1 MAIKRLL
8 LGLLI
13 VTTFSCK
20 KSEDRRC
27 FKSTGEEGVREVT
40 VESPVDSLFLNDN
53 FTYRLVPDETEYILV
68 TGGEN
73 VISFVDIDQATGRI
87 EVSNSNKCNFLRSF
101 KKELVVE
108 IHLSQLRY
116 LEYTGGGRVEALDT
130 LNAPDFRL
138 RIIDGG
144 GPVDL
149 TLASGYIE
157 AIITQGYGDFTL
169 RGTTLGAFFLCQTNS
184 FCNTN
189 ELVVSGNLEVN
200 SNSGADMYVN
210 ASGAD
215 FKAQI
220 GRKGN
225 IYYKGIPS
233 QLATVLLGEGQV
245 LPQ

>member
-1 MAIKRLL
+1 MEIKRLF

-27 FKSTGEEGVREVT
+27 FKSTGAESVREVIL
-40 VESPVDSLFLNDN
+40 ESPVDSLFLNDN
-53 FTYRLVPDETEYILV
+53 FTYLLVPDETEFILI

-73 VISFVDIDQATGRI
+73 VISFVDVDQATGRI

-101 KKELVVE
+101 KEELIVE
-108 IHLSQLRY
+108 VHLSQLRY
-116 LEYTGGGRVEALDT
+116 LEYTGGGRVKASDT

-144 GPVDL
+144 GSVDL

-169 RGTTLGAFFLCQTNS
+169 RGTTLGAFLLCQTNS

-189 ELVVSGNLEVN
+189 ELFVSGNLKVN

-210 ASGAD
+210 ASGAN
-215 FKAQI
+215 FNAEI

-233 QLATVLLGEGQV
+233 QLTTKLLGEGQV

>member
-1 MAIKRLL
+1 MEIIRIL
-8 LGLLI
+8 LGLL
-13 VTTFSCK
+13 VLTTFSCK

-27 FKSTGEEGVREVT
+27 FKSTGEESVREV
-40 VESPVDSLFLNDN
+40 VLESPVDSLFLNDN
-53 FTYRLVPDETEYILV
+53 FTYLLVPDETEFISIK
-68 TGGEN
+68 GGEN
-73 VISFVDIDQATGRI
+73 VISFVSIDQASGRI

-108 IHLSQLRY
+108 IHLSQLSY

-149 TLASGYIE
+149 TLESGYIE

-169 RGTTLGAFFLCQTNS
+169 KGTTIGAFFLCQTNS

-189 ELVVSGNLEVN
+189 ELLVSGNLDVR
-200 SNSGADMYVN
+200 SNTGADMYVN
-210 ASGAD
+210 ASNAN
-215 FKAQI
+215 FSAQI

-225 IYYKGIPS
+225 IFYRGVPS
-233 QLATVLLGEGQV
+233 QMTTIINGEGAV